1 MTSPPAPA
9 ASRSAPPPE
18 RGSRSGT
25 VPGAG
30 ASAGSTGPAG
40 GESALPPEDLLL
52 LETELARH
60 IGPLARV
67 LVKKAAKGAGN
78 MSHVITKC
86 ELEIE
91 SDDARRAFRAAVKKL
106 R

>member
-1 MTSPPAPA
+1 
-9 ASRSAPPPE
+9 
-18 RGSRSGT
+18 
-25 VPGAG
+25 
-30 ASAGSTGPAG
+30 
-40 GESALPPEDLLL
+40 
-52 LETELARH
+52 
-60 IGPLARV
+60 
-67 LVKKAAKGAGN
+67 VKKAAKGAGN